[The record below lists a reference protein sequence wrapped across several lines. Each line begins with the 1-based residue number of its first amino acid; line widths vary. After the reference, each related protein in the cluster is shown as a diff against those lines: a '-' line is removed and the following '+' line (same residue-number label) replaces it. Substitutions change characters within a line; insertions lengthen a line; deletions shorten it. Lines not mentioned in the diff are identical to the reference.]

1 MQGQSPCP
9 VNNPFMVSHPGHLAI
24 FNGAGHPEHLA
35 IRDALGYSCITDQG
49 YPLTQFMAILI
60 NKLMR
65 MSITDL
71 MLVS

>member
-1 MQGQSPCP
+1 M
-9 VNNPFMVSHPGHLAI
+9 AD
-24 FNGAGHPEHLA
+24 HPEHLA
-35 IRDALGYSCITDQG
+35 IWDALDYLCITNQR
-49 YPLTQFMAILI
+49 YPLIWFMAILI